1 MATVEEIVR
10 DIQASGPNDIS
21 GLSIARWIANRYRE
35 MVSRVRFDNLIS
47 EAELLLPG
55 VVDTGTISATRGS
68 TTVTGDSTTF
78 VTEVGSGSQ
87 TQYWFRAQSA
97 WYKISTIGGETSL
110 TLATAFAEDDVSDV
124 AYVIVKRLHSLNSG
138 ARWIGEFTHTRR
150 HRNLGSP
157 MSKVEL
163 ELRAP
168 GRILAGVDPMVVAQA
183 GVDSSGYAQ
192 VEIYPPP
199 AESEI
204 LRYDYST
211 LPTDLTM
218 SSTIPQQIDAYT
230 LKEGALI
237 DVYSKAMAMA
247 LDKGNSDVAAVY
259 SNSAAK
265 QRTIW
270 RDALKSA
277 QYTQD
282 SSKNKSFVL
291 APFFG
296 GGRKGTD
303 ITTAHDHVLVNWSR

>member
-10 DIQASGPNDIS
+10 DIQASGPDGIS
-21 GLSIARWIANRYRE
+21 GMSIARWIANRYRE

-47 EAELLLPG
+47 KGEITVPG

-68 TTVTGDSTTF
+68 TTITGDSTTF
-78 VTEVGSGSQ
+78 VTDVGSGSQ
-87 TQYWFRAQSA
+87 THYWFRAGSA
-97 WYKISTIGGETSL
+97 WYIISSIASETSL

-124 AYVIVKRLHSLNSG
+124 AYVIVKRTHSLDSG

-150 HRNLGSP
+150 HRDLGTPVSE
-157 MSKVEL
+157 VEL
-163 ELRAP
+163 DLRAP
-168 GRILAGVDPMVVAQA
+168 GRLLAGVDPMIVAQA
-183 GVDSSGYAQ
+183 GLDSSGYVQ
-192 VEIYPPP
+192 VEVYPPP

-204 LRYDYST
+204 LHYHFT
-211 LPTDLTM
+211 ALPSDLTM
-218 SSTIPQQIDAYT
+218 SSTIPQLIDPYT
-230 LKEGALI
+230 LKEGALV
-237 DVYSKAMAMA
+237 DVYSKAMSMA
-247 LDKGNSDVAAVY
+247 LDRGNADVAAVF